1 MSVQIRTIK
10 PDEAVAFRR
19 AVRQGFYVSETSDD
33 VEWATAVHDD
43 IDRTYAAFDGDAIVA
58 TLRSFATE
66 LTVPG
71 GATVP
76 AGALTAVTCRST
88 HRRQGL
94 LTGMISADLAASKQY
109 GEPFDILIASEYPI
123 YGRFGY
129 GPATVHA
136 KWELDTTRTQFREA
150 GEGTLEFV
158 DNETFRKEAPA
169 VFERV
174 RLSRPGM
181 ITRNELRW
189 DILADVRRAP
199 EEKPWTGFR
208 VLCRDADGVV
218 QGWASFKTDDNWQDR
233 QPKMTANVPD
243 LCAATPD
250 AEARLWQFL
259 ADLDLV
265 LTVTAEDRPGDEL
278 LPFLLTNARAA
289 KQVESGD
296 FVWVRLLDVPAA
308 LEARSYETPG
318 RVVFEVTDE
327 LGLAG
332 GRFVLDASADGAAC
346 SPTNETVG
354 LTLPVH
360 ALGAAYLGGTRLATL
375 ARAGWLDEHA
385 DGAVARADALL
396 AGSVTPWC
404 NTWF

>member
-1 MSVQIRTIK
+1 MAVEIRTIK

-33 VEWATAVHDD
+33 AGWATEILDD
-43 IDRTYAAFDGDAIVA
+43 VDRAYAAFDRESIVA
-58 TLRSFATE
+58 TLRSFATDV
-66 LTVPG
+66 TVPG

-94 LTGMISADLAASKQY
+94 LTQMISADLSASKDT
-109 GEPFDILIASEYPI
+109 GERFDILIASEYPI

-136 KWELDTTRTQFREA
+136 KWELDTTRTLFREA
-150 GEGTLEFV
+150 GEGTVEYV

-181 ITRNELRW
+181 ITRNALRW
-189 DILADVRRAP
+189 DVLADLRRAP

-208 VLCRDADGVV
+208 VLCRDADGVA
-218 QGWASFKTDDNWQDR
+218 QGWASFKTDDNWTDR

-243 LCAATPD
+243 LCAVTPA
-250 AEARLWQFL
+250 AEARLWRFL

-265 LTVTAEDRPGDEL
+265 LSVAAEDRPGDEL

-296 FVWVRLLDVPAA
+296 FVWVRVLDVPAA
-308 LEARSYETPG
+308 LEARSYSKHG
-318 RVVFEVTDE
+318 RVVFEVTDQ
-327 LGLAG
+327 LGLAN
-332 GRFVLDASADGAAC
+332 GRYVLDASTDGATCA
-346 SPTNETVG
+346 PTDETAE

-360 ALGAAYLGGTRLATL
+360 TLGAAYLGGTRLATL
-375 ARAGWLDEHA
+375 AQAGWLDEHVE
-385 DGAVARADALL
+385 GAVARADGLFTGAI
-396 AGSVTPWC
+396 TPWC

>member
-1 MSVQIRTIK
+1 MAVQIRTIK

-19 AVRQGFYVSETSDD
+19 AVRQGFYVAETADD
-33 VEWATAVHDD
+33 AEWATAILDD
-43 IDRTYAAFDGDAIVA
+43 VDRAYAAFDGNAIVA
-58 TLRSFATE
+58 TLRSFRTDV
-66 LTVPG
+66 TVPG
-71 GATVP
+71 GATVS

-94 LTGMISADLAASKQY
+94 LTRMISADLSASKEL
-109 GEPFDILIASEYPI
+109 GEPLDVLIASEYPI

-136 KWELDTTRTQFREA
+136 KWELDTSRTQFREA
-150 GEGTLEFV
+150 GQGSIEYV

-174 RLSRPGM
+174 RRARPGM

-189 DILADVRRAP
+189 DVLSDVRRAP
-199 EEKPWTGFR
+199 EEKPWNGFR
-208 VLCRDADGVV
+208 VLCRDADGVA
-218 QGWASFKTDDNWQDR
+218 QGWASFKTDDNWTDR
-233 QPKMTANVPD
+233 QPKMTASVPD
-243 LCAATPD
+243 MCAATPA

-265 LTVTAEDRPGDEL
+265 LAVAAEDRPDDEL

-296 FVWVRLLDVPAA
+296 FVWARLLDVPAA

-318 RVVFEVTDE
+318 RVAFEVTDE

-332 GRFVLDASADGAAC
+332 GRFVLDASVDGATC
-346 SPTNETVG
+346 SPTHETAE
-354 LTLPVH
+354 LTLPVQT
-360 ALGAAYLGGTRLATL
+360 LGAAYLGGTRLATV

-396 AGSVTPWC
+396 AGAITPWC